1 MEIEGCLE
9 RYPEYAE
16 ELRPLLM
23 LAVDVRHVTIPVVP
37 ATARAA
43 GKRRMLAAHAKRAK
57 SADQTHPVL
66 RHAKRLGWALMP
78 GRPGSLRP
86 AWPAVAAVLFALL
99 AVTSGVTVASSAGSL
114 PGDALYP
121 VKLASQRLQLAL
133 TLNPVAHGLLVDRY
147 DAQRRLDV
155 QAVLKGGRRATFD
168 FRGTLQRMEE
178 GIWVIGDLPV
188 TLRETT
194 AIVGVPYLGAVV
206 RVGGELPG
214 DGRLVAHWVR
224 IESEMRNLP
233 TATPEATYAPPPDAT
248 PTRTETPAPT
258 STAVPAQTLED
269 AEMQAPDDTLELT
282 GPPQTSTPEPEDT
295 PSSTTTPERPKLQD
309 DDGHTPEP
317 SDNAG
322 PGEARQPGEAPEEDE
337 GPEEGRAPGD
347 NGEPGE
353 DEEPQEEET
362 PVEGGEPGE
371 DEEPEEEETPED
383 DDGPEDGGTPEPDST
398 PDD

>member
-1 MEIEGCLE
+1 
-9 RYPEYAE
+9 
-16 ELRPLLM
+16 
-23 LAVDVRHVTIPVVP
+23 
-37 ATARAA
+37 
-43 GKRRMLAAHAKRAK
+43 
-57 SADQTHPVL
+57 
-66 RHAKRLGWALMP
+66 
-78 GRPGSLRP
+78 
-86 AWPAVAAVLFALL
+86 VAAVLFALL
-99 AVTSGVTVASSAGSL
+99 VVTSGFTVAASAGSL

-133 TLNPVAHGLLVDRY
+133 TLNPVGHGLLIDRY

-155 QAVLKGGRRATFD
+155 QAVLKGGRRATVEFQ
-168 FRGTLQRMEE
+168 GTLQRMEE
-178 GIWVIGDLPV
+178 GIWIVGDLPV

-194 AIVGVPYLGAVV
+194 TIFGAPYLGAAV

-224 IESEMRNLP
+224 IESEMRSLP
-233 TATPEATYAPPPDAT
+233 TTTPEATHAPPPAAT

-258 STAVPAQTLED
+258 STSVPTQTQED
-269 AEMQAPDDTLELT
+269 TEIQAPDDTPELT
-282 GPPQTSTPEPEDT
+282 GTPETSTPEPEDT
-295 PSSTTTPERPKLQD
+295 PSSTTRPELPELQD

-317 SDNAG
+317 SDSAD
-322 PGEARQPGEAPEEDE
+322 PGETREPGEAPEEDE
-337 GPEEGRAPGD
+337 GPEEGKAPGD

-362 PVEGGEPGE
+362 PVDGGEPGE
-371 DEEPEEEETPED
+371 DEEPEEEESPED